1 MEAKDLWDLET
12 ALKVLAHDSVDSKI
26 WAEAVEWLILYGPLE
41 IRQLLLDA
49 SMTATMRSFPDLK
62 PSHYTFDGQACY
74 DIGELAGSLGIDE
87 EEARRII
94 EQKEAEHQLLQMFD
108 DDDTN
113 LVH

>member
-49 SMTATMRSFPDLK
+49 SMTATLSSFPELK
-62 PSHYTFDGQACY
+62 PTHFTADGQACY
-74 DIGELAGSLGIDE
+74 DIGQLAQSLGIDQ
-87 EEARRII
+87 EEARKII
-94 EQKEAEHQLLQMFD
+94 EQKEAEHQLLQMFND
-108 DDDTN
+108 DENDT
-113 LVH
+113 VH